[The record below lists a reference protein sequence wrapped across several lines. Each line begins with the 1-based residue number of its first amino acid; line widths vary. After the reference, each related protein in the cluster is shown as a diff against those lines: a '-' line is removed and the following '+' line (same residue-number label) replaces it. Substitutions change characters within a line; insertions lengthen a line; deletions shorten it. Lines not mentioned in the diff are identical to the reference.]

1 MIRFI
6 DICISIICIIIFS
19 PLLTVL
25 FLFGLFDSSSPL
37 FFQLRLGRNK
47 KKFRII
53 KFRSMLINTES
64 LPTHLIDAR
73 YVTKYGRFL
82 RKYKL
87 DELPQLFNV
96 LSGSMSLVGPRPN
109 LLNQLEL
116 TSEREMLGVYKV
128 RPGITGL
135 AQIKKIDMS
144 NPKLL
149 AKTDCK
155 MIKNFEIFTYFK
167 LIFSTFFKLK

>member
-1 MIRFI
+1 MIRFL
-6 DICISIICIIIFS
+6 DICISIICIIIFT
-19 PLLTVL
+19 PLLIVL

-37 FFQLRLGRNK
+37 FFQLRLGINK

-64 LPTHLIDAR
+64 LPSHLIDAR

-96 LSGSMSLVGPRPN
+96 LLGSMRLVGPRPN
-109 LLNQLEL
+109 LLNQFEL
-116 TSEREMLGVYKV
+116 IKEREMLGVYKV

-149 AKTDCK
+149 AKTDFK
-155 MIKNFEIFTYFK
+155 MIENFEIFTYFK
-167 LIFSTFFKLK
+167 LIFSTFSKLK

>member
-1 MIRFI
+1 MIRFF
-6 DICISIICIIIFS
+6 DIYISIICIIIFI
-19 PLLTVL
+19 PLLIIL
-25 FLFGLFDSSSPL
+25 FLFGLLDSSSPL

-64 LPTHLIDAR
+64 LPSHLIDAR

-96 LSGSMSLVGPRPN
+96 LLGSMSLVGPRPN
-109 LLNQLEL
+109 LLNQFEL
-116 TSEREMLGVYKV
+116 IKEREMLGVYKV

-149 AKTDCK
+149 AKTDFE
-155 MIKNFEIFTYFK
+155 MIENFKIFTYFK
-167 LIFSTFFKLK
+167 LILSTFYKLK

>member
-1 MIRFI
+1 MIRFL
-6 DICISIICIIIFS
+6 DICISIICIIIFT
-19 PLLTVL
+19 PLLIVL

-37 FFQLRLGRNK
+37 FFQLRLGINK

-64 LPTHLIDAR
+64 LPSHLIDAR

-96 LSGSMSLVGPRPN
+96 LLGSMSLVGPRPN
-109 LLNQLEL
+109 LLNQFEL
-116 TSEREMLGVYKV
+116 IKEREMLGVYKV

-149 AKTDCK
+149 AKTDFK
-155 MIKNFEIFTYFK
+155 MIENFEIFTYFK
-167 LIFSTFFKLK
+167 LIFSTFSKLK

>member
-1 MIRFI
+1 MIRFF
-6 DICISIICIIIFS
+6 DIYISIICIIIFI
-19 PLLTVL
+19 PLLIIL
-25 FLFGLFDSSSPL
+25 FLFGLLDSSSPL

-53 KFRSMLINTES
+53 KFRPMLINTES
-64 LPTHLIDAR
+64 LSSHLIDER
-73 YVTKYGRFL
+73 YITKYGRFL

-96 LSGSMSLVGPRPN
+96 LLGSMSLVGPRPN
-109 LLNQLEL
+109 LLNQFEL
-116 TSEREMLGVYKV
+116 IKEREMLGVYKV

-149 AKTDCK
+149 AKTDFK
-155 MIKNFEIFTYFK
+155 MIENFKIFTYFK
-167 LIFSTFFKLK
+167 LIFSTFSKLK

>member
-1 MIRFI
+1 MIRFL
-6 DICISIICIIIFS
+6 DICISIICIIIFT
-19 PLLTVL
+19 PLLIVL

-37 FFQLRLGRNK
+37 FFQLRLGINK

-64 LPTHLIDAR
+64 LPSHLIDAR

-96 LSGSMSLVGPRPN
+96 LLGSMSLVGPRPN
-109 LLNQLEL
+109 VKTETDLYTDIE
-116 TSEREMLGVYKV
+116 
-128 RPGITGL
+128 
-135 AQIKKIDMS
+135 KK
-144 NPKLL
+144 
-149 AKTDCK
+149 
-155 MIKNFEIFTYFK
+155 
-167 LIFSTFFKLK
+167 